1 MGDFTVL
8 GLTHRHPDILQLTG
22 EIECT
27 LNHLLVAH
35 GVYTRIAPPAP
46 VTVEHVCRVQRRG
59 DDVHGL
65 PGSTAREARHASMSF
80 TAAAARSLSGI
91 SEAHVSWCNGLLD
104 THRAPFRLHSSVT
117 SRQ

>member
-1 MGDFTVL
+1 M
-8 GLTHRHPDILQLTG
+8 
-22 EIECT
+22 ECT

-35 GVYTRIAPPAP
+35 GVYTRIDPPAP
-46 VTVEHVCRVQRRG
+46 VTVKHVCRVQG

-104 THRAPFRLHSSVT
+104 THRAPFRLATGVWK
-117 SRQ
+117 